1 MSYKIQ
7 CRTFSSMKEIF
18 DCLEIHSK
26 IPHEEYESVKL
37 YGESSF
43 IIDALKYAITEY
55 SDITIASIDI
65 ILSDIDP
72 VCKDLYVL
80 SLTEENELYIQPA
93 YNGEN
98 MYRNEAKFAIVQDT
112 VSSQLVKDMSVD
124 DLSSTV
130 LGTFIFNK

>member
-1 MSYKIQ
+1 
-7 CRTFSSMKEIF
+7 MKEIF

-65 ILSDIDP
+65 IILIPIKS
-72 VCKDLYVL
+72 
-80 SLTEENELYIQPA
+80 IQ
-93 YNGEN
+93 
-98 MYRNEAKFAIVQDT
+98 RNLDSNQVRLITCLWHIHMWIIVA
-112 VSSQLVKDMSVD
+112 
-124 DLSSTV
+124 
-130 LGTFIFNK
+130 

>member
-1 MSYKIQ
+1 MIVWRFIQ
-7 CRTFSSMKEIF
+7 KFHTKNTNR
-18 DCLEIHSK
+18 L
-26 IPHEEYESVKL
+26 KL

-130 LGTFIFNK
+130 WELLFLTSKNKCINVLTFSEYML

>member
-93 YNGEN
+93 YN
-98 MYRNEAKFAIVQDT
+98 EAKFAIVQDT

-130 LGTFIFNK
+130 LGTFIF

>member
-1 MSYKIQ
+1 MIVWRFIQ
-7 CRTFSSMKEIF
+7 KFHTKNTNR
-18 DCLEIHSK
+18 LE
-26 IPHEEYESVKL
+26 L

-55 SDITIASIDI
+55 SDITIASVDI

-93 YNGEN
+93 YNG
-98 MYRNEAKFAIVQDT
+98 RI
-112 VSSQLVKDMSVD
+112 
-124 DLSSTV
+124 
-130 LGTFIFNK
+130 